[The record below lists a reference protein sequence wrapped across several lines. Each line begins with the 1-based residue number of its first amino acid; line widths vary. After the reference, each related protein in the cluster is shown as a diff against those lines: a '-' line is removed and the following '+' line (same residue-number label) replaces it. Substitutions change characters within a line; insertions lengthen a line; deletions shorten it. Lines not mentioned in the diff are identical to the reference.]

1 MTNKIPTIKTCLAYF
16 NVQYFQF
23 NSTTKPQLQSLTT
36 IGENRRED
44 WTSKLNL
51 QTSIRTTWTV
61 AMENKGNVVQVWNFS
76 PSEALLGNNLLGIRG
91 ILEYVMSHTNPKGK
105 SKIPLGHG
113 DPSHFEC
120 FRTSAGAEDALI
132 GSIRSAKNN
141 GDAPAA
147 GLLETRRVVA
157 DYLSQGFPYKL
168 SADDVYL
175 TVGCTQGIDFA
186 IKVLGCEGANILLP
200 RPGFPYYDSIMAY
213 EGIEVRYYDLVPERD
228 WEIDLGQVEAIADNN
243 TVAMVIIN
251 PSNPCGVVFRR
262 DHLCEVA
269 ETARRLHILIISD
282 EVYGHLTFGEKPFTP
297 MGSLA
302 STVPVL
308 SLGSISKRWMVPG
321 WRVGWLATCDPCG
334 ILKKTK
340 VHQEKIRAILD
351 WPPPRN
357 LTELRG
363 FLGLCSYY
371 KRFVRGFSQLGAPL
385 TDLTKKGAFHWTKEA
400 QQAFEKLK
408 EVIEGLKNILNVSAN
423 PSTYAQAAIPQ
434 IIEKTTEDFYGE
446 ILNMLSH
453 VAEICYNRIQ
463 KNDLL
468 FCPAKPEGSM
478 FVMVKLNTSGF
489 EDIRDDIEFC
499 ALLAKEESVIV
510 LPGTALGM
518 KSWIRMTFAVSPS
531 LLEEGLDRIESF
543 CRRHA
548 KNL

>member
-1 MTNKIPTIKTCLAYF
+1 
-16 NVQYFQF
+16 
-23 NSTTKPQLQSLTT
+23 
-36 IGENRRED
+36 
-44 WTSKLNL
+44 
-51 QTSIRTTWTV
+51 
-61 AMENKGNVVQVWNFS
+61 MENNGNGVQVWNFR
-76 PSEALLGNNLLGIRG
+76 PNEAVTGQKLFGVRG
-91 ILEYVMSHTNPKGK
+91 VLEYVMSHMNPKGK

-120 FRTSAGAEDALI
+120 FRTSAGAEEALI

-147 GLLETRRVVA
+147 GLLESRRAVA
-157 DYLSQGFPYKL
+157 DYLSQGLPYKL
-168 SADDVYL
+168 SAEDVYL
-175 TVGCTQGIDFA
+175 TVGCIQGIDFA
-186 IKVLGCEGANILLP
+186 IKVLGREGANILLP
-200 RPGFPYYDSIMAY
+200 RPGFPYYDSLMAY

-282 EVYGHLTFGEKPFTP
+282 EVYGNLTFGENPFTP
-297 MGSLA
+297 MVSFA

-308 SLGSISKRWMVPG
+308 TLGSISKRWMVPG

-340 VHQEKIRAILD
+340 V
-351 WPPPRN
+351 
-357 LTELRG
+357 
-363 FLGLCSYY
+363 
-371 KRFVRGFSQLGAPL
+371 
-385 TDLTKKGAFHWTKEA
+385 
-400 QQAFEKLK
+400 
-408 EVIEGLKNILNVSAN
+408 IEGLKNILNVSDS

-446 ILNMLSH
+446 MLNLLSH

-463 KNDLL
+463 KLDLL

-478 FVMVKLNTSGF
+478 FVMVKINTSGF

-518 KSWIRMTFAVSPS
+518 KSWIRVTFAVSPS
-531 LLEEGLDRIESF
+531 LLELDNCKSVILVKDYLTKKWSKVRIVWYEFS
-543 CRRHA
+543 
-548 KNL
+548 LS